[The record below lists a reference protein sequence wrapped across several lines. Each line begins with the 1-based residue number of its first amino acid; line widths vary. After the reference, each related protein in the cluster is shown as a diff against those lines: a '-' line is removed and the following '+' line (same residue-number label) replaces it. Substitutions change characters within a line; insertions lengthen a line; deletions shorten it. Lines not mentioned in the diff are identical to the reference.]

1 MFSDPQFWVAIAF
14 IIFIIA
20 IFNPVRKLLT
30 SSLDT
35 KINEIKNNISEAEN
49 LKSETLNI
57 LSDIKKRQNEVELE
71 IQEIH
76 SNAKEKIKILETK
89 AIDKLN
95 EQTIKKEAINNLKVD
110 QMIRDAKLMIQEN
123 ISNTALNAVMSILEK
138 KLNDEQRQGLIDSS
152 LKDLNSVLK
161 N

>member
-1 MFSDPQFWVAIAF
+1 MLSDPQFWVAVAF

-20 IFNPVRKLLT
+20 IFNPVRKMLT
-30 SSLDT
+30 SSLDA
-35 KINEIKNNISEAEN
+35 KIIEIKNNINEAEN

-57 LSDIKKRQNEVELE
+57 LSDIKKRQNEVELG

-76 SNAKEKIKILETK
+76 KNAKEKIKILEKK
-89 AIDKLN
+89 AKEKLDD
-95 EQTIKKEAINNLKVD
+95 QTIKREAINNLKID

-123 ISNTALNAVMSILEK
+123 ISNTAIDAVLSILEK
-138 KLNDEQRQGLIDSS
+138 KLNNEERQNLINSS

-161 N
+161 S